1 MRRAL
6 EIGIEEVACMKLQ
19 LHATLG
25 TCTELGLQMHWQ
37 AAERSKMKLDHLLQ
51 VDGVFDCDP
60 ETHPEAKLHREL
72 TYRDVIAHNLRV
84 MDETAITICKENNIP
99 VRVFNI
105 ARPGNI
111 MRALAGDSTVGTIVS
126 EACPDLPSRTLPE
139 AEIS

>member
-1 MRRAL
+1 M
-6 EIGIEEVACMKLQ
+6 ACMKAAFACSYGH
-19 LHATLG
+19 LH
-25 TCTELGLQMHWQ
+25 QMCKHIVGSWKVQ
-37 AAERSKMKLDHLLQ
+37 NPSLVLLLQ

-60 ETHPEAKLHREL
+60 ETHPEAILHREL

-126 EACPDLPSRTLPE
+126 EACPDLPCRTLPE
-139 AEIS
+139 AELS